1 VRGVRGGC
9 PRAVTGLGVGR
20 RENGD
25 MIAGELSSSP
35 LLAGCGSADLDSFA
49 EHLESR
55 RLDPGDRLMREGE
68 AGTFFALLVSGQVAV
83 TRDGPIGPEQLAVV
97 GGGSVIGELALLRD
111 MPRTATVTA
120 TVPTVALTG
129 DAEAFALLLDLP
141 GVRERI
147 ERVVSA
153 RLAAVVPPVLANLQ
167 DGTPILLR
175 PLLPSDRDG
184 IAAALREMS
193 AESLHRRFFSG
204 GQPTERV
211 IDYLVSIDY
220 INHFAWLV
228 LDARM
233 PTDGWAT
240 ARYIR
245 RRDIAKC
252 AELAFAVKDAH
263 QGRGL
268 GSLLLGAIGA
278 AASVGGIRDFTATLL
293 SDNAPMRAV
302 LAKANATF
310 AFDEPGVT
318 RAELSVQNA
327 ISLLGDAL
335 RRELQ
340 NAARDVVTA
349 ARLALTHVAES

>member
-1 VRGVRGGC
+1 VVD
-9 PRAVTGLGVGR
+9 P
-20 RENGD
+20 REND
-25 MIAGELSSSP
+25 EVIAGELSSSP
-35 LLAGCGSADLDSFA
+35 LLAGSGPADLDSFA
-49 EHLESR
+49 EHLEPR
-55 RLDPGDRLMREGE
+55 RLDPGDRLMLEGE
-68 AGTFFALLVSGQVAV
+68 AGEFFALLVSGQVAV
-83 TRDGPIGPEQLAVV
+83 TRDGPSGPEQLALV
-97 GGGSVIGELALLRD
+97 GAGSVIGELALLRE

-129 DAEAFALLLDLP
+129 GTEAFELLLDLP

-147 ERVVSA
+147 ERVVST
-153 RLAAVVPPVLANLQ
+153 RLAEVVRPVHANLQ
-167 DGTPILLR
+167 DGTPIVLR

-184 IAAALREMS
+184 IVAAIREMS
-193 AESLHRRFFSG
+193 AESLQRRFFSG

-220 INHFAWLV
+220 VNHFAWLV
-228 LDARM
+228 LDART

-240 ARYIR
+240 ARYVR
-245 RRDIAKC
+245 RRDTADS

-310 AFDEPGVT
+310 EFDEPGVT

-327 ISLLGDAL
+327 TSLLGDAL
-335 RRELQ
+335 RRGLQ
-340 NAARDVVTA
+340 SAARDVVTA
-349 ARLALTHVAES
+349 AGLALTHAPTADHLPR

>member
-1 VRGVRGGC
+1 V
-9 PRAVTGLGVGR
+9 
-20 RENGD
+20 
-25 MIAGELSSSP
+25 IAGELSSSP
-35 LLAGCGSADLDSFA
+35 LLSGIGATHLDSFA
-49 EHLESR
+49 EHLVSR
-55 RLDPGDRLMREGE
+55 PLDPGDRLMVEGE

-83 TRDGPIGPEQLAVV
+83 TRDGSTGVEQLAVV

-111 MPRTATVTA
+111 TPRTATVTA
-120 TVPTVALTG
+120 MVPTVALTG

-153 RLAAVVPPVLANLQ
+153 RLAGIVRPVLANLR

-184 IAAALREMS
+184 IATALREMS

-228 LDARM
+228 LDARL

-240 ARYIR
+240 VRYVR
-245 RRDIAKC
+245 RRNVADC

-293 SDNAPMRAV
+293 SDNEPMKAV

-327 ISLLGDAL
+327 VSRLSDGL

-340 NAARDVVTA
+340 SAARDVVTA
-349 ARLALTHVAES
+349 AGLALTHAADS

>member
-1 VRGVRGGC
+1 V
-9 PRAVTGLGVGR
+9 
-20 RENGD
+20 
-25 MIAGELSSSP
+25 IASELSSSP
-35 LLAGCGSADLDSFA
+35 LLAGSGSVDLDAFL
-49 EHLESR
+49 EHLELR
-55 RLDPGDRLMREGE
+55 WLAPGDQLMVEGE
-68 AGTFFALLVSGQVAV
+68 AGKFFALLASGQVAV
-83 TRDGPIGPEQLAVV
+83 TRGGPNGTEQLALV
-97 GGGSVIGELALLRD
+97 GGGSVIGELALLRE

-129 DAEAFALLLDLP
+129 GADAFELLLDLP

-153 RLAAVVPPVLANLQ
+153 RLAEVVRPVRAALQ

-184 IAAALREMS
+184 IVAAIREMS
-193 AESLHRRFFSG
+193 AESLRRRFFSG
-204 GQPTERV
+204 GQPTDQV

-228 LDARM
+228 LDARA

-240 ARYIR
+240 ARYVR
-245 RRDIAKC
+245 RRDNADC
-252 AELAFAVKDAH
+252 AELAFAVKDTH

-268 GSLLLGAIGA
+268 GTLLLGAIGA

-318 RAELSVQNA
+318 RAELSVKNA
-327 ISLLGDAL
+327 SSRISDAVC
-335 RRELQ
+335 RELQ
-340 NAARDVVTA
+340 SAARDVVTA
-349 ARLALTHVAES
+349 AGLALTHTADADR

>member
-1 VRGVRGGC
+1 
-9 PRAVTGLGVGR
+9 
-20 RENGD
+20 
-25 MIAGELSSSP
+25 MIADELSSSP
-35 LLAGCGSADLDSFA
+35 LLVGSDPADLDGLA

-55 RLDPGDRLMREGE
+55 RLDPGDRLMVEGE
-68 AGTFFALLVSGQVAV
+68 AGRFFALLATGQVAV
-83 TRDGPIGPEQLAVV
+83 TRDGPSGPEQLALVD
-97 GGGSVIGELALLRD
+97 GGSLIGELSLLRE
-111 MPRTATVTA
+111 MPRIATVTA
-120 TVPTVALTG
+120 TVPTVVLTG
-129 DAEAFALLLDLP
+129 DAEAFGMLLDLP

-153 RLAAVVPPVLANLQ
+153 RLAKVVRPVSLDLR

-184 IAAALREMS
+184 IAAAIREMS
-193 AESLHRRFFSG
+193 AESLQRRFFSG

-211 IDYLVSIDY
+211 IDYLVLIDY
-220 INHFAWLV
+220 VNHFAWLV
-228 LDARM
+228 LDAQT

-240 ARYIR
+240 ARYVR
-245 RRDIAKC
+245 RRDIADC

-278 AASVGGIRDFTATLL
+278 AASVGGIHHFTASLL

-310 AFDEPGVT
+310 AFEEPGVT
-318 RAELSVQNA
+318 GAELSVQNA
-327 ISLLGDAL
+327 TALLDDAL
-335 RRELQ
+335 CRELQ
-340 NAARDVVTA
+340 SAARDVVTA
-349 ARLALTHVAES
+349 AGLALTHSAGS

>member
-1 VRGVRGGC
+1 
-9 PRAVTGLGVGR
+9 
-20 RENGD
+20 
-25 MIAGELSSSP
+25 MIAGGLTSSP
-35 LLAGCGSADLDSFA
+35 LLAGSDSADVAAFA

-55 RLDPGDRLMREGE
+55 RLDPGDRLMLEGE
-68 AGTFFALLVSGQVAV
+68 TGKFFAFLVSGQVAV
-83 TRDGPIGPEQLAVV
+83 TRAGPNGPEELALV
-97 GGGSVIGELALLRD
+97 GGGSVIGELALLRGR
-111 MPRTATVTA
+111 PRAATVTA

-129 DAEAFALLLDLP
+129 DTEAFALLLDMP

-153 RLAAVVPPVLANLQ
+153 RLAEVARPVHANLR

-193 AESLHRRFFSG
+193 AESLRRRFFSG
-204 GQPTERV
+204 GQPTERI

-228 LDARM
+228 LDARV

-245 RRDIAKC
+245 RRDTADC
-252 AELAFAVKDAH
+252 AELAFTVKDAH

-268 GSLLLGAIGA
+268 ASLLLGAIGA
-278 AASVGGIRDFTATLL
+278 AASVGGIRDFTAMLL
-293 SDNAPMRAV
+293 SDNVPMRAV
-302 LAKANATF
+302 LAKANAMF

-318 RAELSVQNA
+318 RADLTVQNA
-327 ISLLGDAL
+327 MSRLSDAL
-335 RRELQ
+335 CRELQ
-340 NAARDVVTA
+340 SAARDVVTA
-349 ARLALTHVAES
+349 AGLALTRAADR

>member
-1 VRGVRGGC
+1 MV
-9 PRAVTGLGVGR
+9 A
-20 RENGD
+20 GD
-25 MIAGELSSSP
+25 LSSSP
-35 LLAGCGSADLDSFA
+35 LLAASAPADLDGFA

-55 RLDPGDRLMREGE
+55 RLDPGDRLMVEGE
-68 AGTFFALLVSGQVAV
+68 AGKFFALLASGQVAV
-83 TRDGPIGPEQLAVV
+83 TRDGPRGPEQLALV

-111 MPRTATVTA
+111 TPRTATVTA

-129 DAEAFALLLDLP
+129 DAEAFGLLLALP

-153 RLAAVVPPVLANLQ
+153 RLAEFMRPVPANLQ

-184 IAAALREMS
+184 IAAAIREMS
-193 AESLHRRFFSG
+193 AQSLQRRFFSG
-204 GQPTERV
+204 GQPTEQV

-228 LDARM
+228 LDARL

-240 ARYIR
+240 GRYIR
-245 RRDIAKC
+245 RRDIADR
-252 AELAFAVKDAH
+252 AELAFAVKDEH

-318 RAELSVQNA
+318 RAELSVQNTT
-327 ISLLGDAL
+327 SRLGDAL
-335 RRELQ
+335 CRELQ
-340 NAARDVVTA
+340 SAARDIVTA
-349 ARLALTHVAES
+349 AGLALTHAADS

>member
-1 VRGVRGGC
+1 
-9 PRAVTGLGVGR
+9 
-20 RENGD
+20 
-25 MIAGELSSSP
+25 MIAGELASSP
-35 LLAGCGSADLDSFA
+35 LLVGSASADLASFA

-55 RLDPGDRLMREGE
+55 RLDPGDRLMVEGE

-83 TRDGPIGPEQLAVV
+83 IRDGPNGPEEMALV
-97 GGGSVIGELALLRD
+97 GGGSVIGELSLLRG
-111 MPRTATVTA
+111 MPRAATVTA

-129 DAEAFALLLDLP
+129 DTEAFALLLDLP

-147 ERVVSA
+147 ERVVST
-153 RLAAVVPPVLANLQ
+153 RLAEVARPVHANLR

-193 AESLHRRFFSG
+193 AESLRRRFFG
-204 GQPTERV
+204 AGQPTERI

-220 INHFAWLV
+220 VNHFAWLV
-228 LDARM
+228 LDARA
-233 PTDGWAT
+233 PTDGWAI

-245 RRDIAKC
+245 RRATPDC

-268 GSLLLGAIGA
+268 GILLLGAIGA
-278 AASVGGIRDFTATLL
+278 AASVGGLRDFTATLL
-293 SDNAPMRAV
+293 SDNTPMKAV

-318 RAELSVQNA
+318 RAELTVQNA
-327 ISLLGDAL
+327 TSLLSEAL
-335 RRELQ
+335 CRELQ
-340 NAARDVVTA
+340 SAARDVVTA
-349 ARLALTHVAES
+349 AGLALTHPADR